1 MTEIVDWLARVEERV
16 AALYSQASLAFAT
29 DKKFAV
35 FLGSL
40 AEEEAEHL
48 ALLTGAAGD
57 VARQAMTGACF
68 VLDETIRQKVEVP
81 LERAQALLRKGGL
94 TKAAMLGIIAELEFC
109 EWNEIFL
116 YVMDTLKGQGRKL
129 QKAVAEI
136 DRHRLDIEV
145 FIASFPRGERIL
157 NKIGRLRP
165 LWTKRIL
172 VVEDDLAIA
181 NLIRSL
187 LRAEA
192 EVVVAEDGAKGITH
206 IRDGHFDVVI
216 SDVEMPNL
224 NGIELYEQAL
234 AVDPGLGKRFVFF
247 TGTGNPDYRRFIEN
261 TECVLLSKPSPLS
274 LLRKLVN
281 EVAAEA
287 DRDVRSHEACP

>member
-1 MTEIVDWLARVEERV
+1 MTEIVDWLAGVEERA

-29 DKKFAV
+29 DKAFAA
-35 FLGSL
+35 FLGAL

-48 ALLTGAAGD
+48 ALLSGAAGR

-81 LERAQALLRKGGL
+81 LERAQAMLRQGGL

-116 YVMDTLKGQGRKL
+116 YVVDTLKGQGRKL

-136 DRHRLDIEV
+136 DRHRLEIEV

-157 NKIGRLRP
+157 HKIGRLRP
-165 LWTKRIL
+165 LWTKRVL
-172 VVEDDLAIA
+172 VVEDDPAIA
-181 NLIRSL
+181 NLVKSL

-192 EVVVAEDGAKGITH
+192 EVVVAEDGERGIER
-206 IRDGHFDVVI
+206 IREGHFDVVV

-224 NGIELYEQAL
+224 NGIELYKQAL
-234 AVDPGLGKRFVFF
+234 SVDPDLGKHFVFF
-247 TGTGNPDYRRFIEN
+247 TGTGNSEFCEFIEAEN
-261 TECVLLSKPSPLS
+261 IAILPKPAPLS
-274 LLRKLVN
+274 LLRKVIN
-281 EVAAEA
+281 QVASGA
-287 DRDVRSHEACP
+287 D